1 MNAIV
6 CFSVALPLGRFP
18 HWRSLSFCLGPP
30 LALWQDPQ
38 EKRLGVYTCL
48 LGNQAS
54 MGLGTLQDAL
64 ASLHQAGDLPTFQQ
78 ADTVL
83 GRAGCVW
90 GAGSAPGQ
98 SPQKPGAR
106 AVTSLTEEAGIDFS
120 LSTPLERAATWE
132 GVGGGYIIGYWWVC
146 PERAGSGGETAGATC
161 LPGPS
166 PSSPR
171 WGHRSFPPTPSPP
184 LRRGPAPPCTWGT
197 EASWSQA
204 LFTSRLSSPLG
215 TGQGIFS

>member
-1 MNAIV
+1 M
-6 CFSVALPLGRFP
+6 
-18 HWRSLSFCLGPP
+18 
-30 LALWQDPQ
+30 
-38 EKRLGVYTCL
+38 YTCL

-90 GAGSAPGQ
+90 GACSAPGQ

-106 AVTSLTEEAGIDFS
+106 AVTSLTEAGIDFS

-166 PSSPR
+166 PSSPGR
-171 WGHRSFPPTPSPP
+171 GHRSFPPTPSPP
-184 LRRGPAPPCTWGT
+184 LRRGPAPPCTWV
-197 EASWSQA
+197 Q
-204 LFTSRLSSPLG
+204 RLPGRRLCSPLG
-215 TGQGIFS
+215 CPARWELARAFFTDKLATLQTSQSQQN